1 MKFELLIFGLTAF
14 FVANTY
20 YDGKYIQIMKSW
32 KKYYQMASIGF
43 VGLSAYLFMKKYPGH
58 SRSLLT
64 HANGIIKYLPIDKD
78 ATNFLFDLT
87 DKREMFSA
95 NNYSAQGNGQG
106 TGQGYRAQEQ
116 RIMNSGMNMQNAM
129 GQNAMG
135 QNAMGQNAIGAEQPK
150 ATKRSVS
157 ETKKKFV
164 AAQQGWK
171 CGACKQQLP
180 AWFEVDHKI
189 RLDNGGS
196 NHVDNL
202 VALCRDC
209 HGKKTA
215 FENL

>member
-1 MKFELLIFGLTAF
+1 MKFELLIFGITAF
-14 FVANTY
+14 FIANTY
-20 YDGKYIQIMKSW
+20 HDGKYVQIMKSW
-32 KKYYQMASIGF
+32 KKYYQMISIGF
-43 VGLSAYLFMKKYPGH
+43 VGLSAYLFIRKYPGH
-58 SRSLLT
+58 SRSLFT
-64 HANGIIKYLPIDKD
+64 HANGIIKYMPIDKD

-87 DKREMFSA
+87 DKKDLFNTPS
-95 NNYSAQGNGQG
+95 YSAQEN
-106 TGQGYRAQEQ
+106 
-116 RIMNSGMNMQNAM
+116 RIMNSGGLNNNYRG
-129 GQNAMG
+129 GQPTQG
-135 QNAMGQNAIGAEQPK
+135 EQK

-171 CGACKQQLP
+171 CGSCKQQLP

>member
-43 VGLSAYLFMKKYPGH
+43 VGLSAYLFMKKYPAH
-58 SRSLLT
+58 SRSLFT

-87 DKREMFSA
+87 DKREMFTQPQNS
-95 NNYSAQGNGQG
+95 YQ
-106 TGQGYRAQEQ
+106 AQEQ
-116 RIMNSGMNMQNAM
+116 RVMNSGGNIQMQN
-129 GQNAMG
+129 N
-135 QNAMGQNAIGAEQPK
+135 NIDQPK

-171 CGACKQQLP
+171 CGACKQQRP

>member
-1 MKFELLIFGLTAF
+1 MKFELVVFGLTAF
-14 FVANTY
+14 FIANTY
-20 YDGKYIQIMKSW
+20 YDGKYIQIMKGW
-32 KKYYQMASIGF
+32 KKYYQMISIGF
-43 VGLSAYLFMKKYPGH
+43 VGLSAYLFIKKYPGH
-58 SRSLLT
+58 SRSLFT
-64 HANGIIKYLPIDKD
+64 HANGIIKYLPIDRD

-87 DKREMFSA
+87 DKREMFSQPNDNY
-95 NNYSAQGNGQG
+95 NNNNSAAQQRVMTSGGASVGG
-106 TGQGYRAQEQ
+106 TGT
-116 RIMNSGMNMQNAM
+116 GMQV
-129 GQNAMG
+129 
-135 QNAMGQNAIGAEQPK
+135 K

>member
-1 MKFELLIFGLTAF
+1 MYKYHYNIHTHMKFELVVFGLTAF
-14 FVANTY
+14 FIANTY
-20 YDGKYIQIMKSW
+20 YDGKYVQIMKGW
-32 KKYYQMASIGF
+32 KKYYQMISIGF
-43 VGLSAYLFMKKYPGH
+43 VGLSAYLFIKKYPGH
-58 SRSLLT
+58 SRSLFT

-87 DKREMFSA
+87 DKREMFSQPDNNYAAQQRVMTSGA
-95 NNYSAQGNGQG
+95 NNNISVGEG
-106 TGQGYRAQEQ
+106 TS
-116 RIMNSGMNMQNAM
+116 MKV
-129 GQNAMG
+129 
-135 QNAMGQNAIGAEQPK
+135 K

>member
-1 MKFELLIFGLTAF
+1 MKFELLIFGATAF
-14 FVANTY
+14 FIANTY
-20 YDGKYIQIMKSW
+20 HDGKYLQIMKSW
-32 KKYYQMASIGF
+32 KKYYQMISIGF
-43 VGLSAYLFMKKYPGH
+43 VGLSAYLFIRKYPGH
-58 SRSLLT
+58 SRSLFT
-64 HANGIIKYLPIDKD
+64 HANGIVKYLPIDKD
-78 ATNFLFDLT
+78 TTNLLFDLT
-87 DKREMFSA
+87 DKGNIFSH
-95 NNYSAQGNGQG
+95 NNY
-106 TGQGYRAQEQ
+106 TAQEN
-116 RIMNSGMNMQNAM
+116 RVMNSGHNSNANVV
-129 GQNAMG
+129 GSNSNNNNNNNTG
-135 QNAMGQNAIGAEQPK
+135 K

-202 VALCRDC
+202 VALCREC
-209 HGKKTA
+209 QGKKTA

>member
-14 FVANTY
+14 FIANTY
-20 YDGKYIQIMKSW
+20 HDGKYLTIMKSW

-58 SRSLLT
+58 SRSLFT
-64 HANGIIKYLPIDKD
+64 HANGIIKYLPIDRD

-87 DKREMFSA
+87 DKREMFSS
-95 NNYSAQGNGQG
+95 NNNSVQGNRMQG
-106 TGQGYRAQEQ
+106 NRMQAQEQ
-116 RIMNSGMNMQNAM
+116 RVMNSGMNTTSNN
-129 GQNAMG
+129 GS
-135 QNAMGQNAIGAEQPK
+135 EQK

>member
-43 VGLSAYLFMKKYPGH
+43 VGLSAYLFMKKYPSH
-58 SRSLLT
+58 SRSLFT

-87 DKREMFSA
+87 DKRDMFA
-95 NNYSAQGNGQG
+95 QPQNNYQV
-106 TGQGYRAQEQ
+106 QEQ
-116 RIMNSGMNMQNAM
+116 RVMNSGGNIQMQN
-129 GQNAMG
+129 N
-135 QNAMGQNAIGAEQPK
+135 NIDQPK

>member
-14 FVANTY
+14 FIANIY
-20 YDGKYIQIMKSW
+20 HDGKYVQIVKSW
-32 KKYYQMASIGF
+32 KKYYQMLMIGF
-43 VGLSAYLFMKKYPGH
+43 IGLSAYVFIRKYPGH
-58 SRSLLT
+58 SRSLFT
-64 HANGIIKYLPIDKD
+64 HANSLIKYMPIDKD
-78 ATNFLFDLT
+78 AGDLLSPLFNLSRDT
-87 DKREMFSA
+87 PWPMQGGGGGGGGHSPMIAKQEKRLL
-95 NNYSAQGNGQG
+95 
-106 TGQGYRAQEQ
+106 
-116 RIMNSGMNMQNAM
+116 NSGKE
-129 GQNAMG
+129 G
-135 QNAMGQNAIGAEQPK
+135 
-150 ATKRSVS
+150 TKRSVS

-171 CGACKQQLP
+171 CGGCKQQLP

-189 RLDNGGS
+189 RLDSGGS

>member
-1 MKFELLIFGLTAF
+1 MKFELLIFGATAF
-14 FVANTY
+14 FIVNTY
-20 YDGKYIQIMKSW
+20 YDGKYVQIMKSW
-32 KKYYQMASIGF
+32 KKYYQMISIGF
-43 VGLSAYLFMKKYPGH
+43 VGLSAYLFIRKYPGH
-58 SRSLLT
+58 SRSLFT

-78 ATNFLFDLT
+78 TTNLLFDLT
-87 DKREMFSA
+87 DKREMFTQPG
-95 NNYSAQGNGQG
+95 NNYAQSNNNNNS
-106 TGQGYRAQEQ
+106 YSHLEN
-116 RIMNSGMNMQNAM
+116 RIKNSGGNTN
-129 GQNAMG
+129 NDT
-135 QNAMGQNAIGAEQPK
+135 K
-150 ATKRSVS
+150 TTKRSVS

-171 CGACKQQLP
+171 CGACKEQLP

>member
-1 MKFELLIFGLTAF
+1 MKFELLIFGITAF
-14 FVANTY
+14 FIANTY
-20 YDGKYIQIMKSW
+20 HDGKYVQIMKSW
-32 KKYYQMASIGF
+32 KKYYQMISIGF
-43 VGLSAYLFMKKYPGH
+43 VGLSAYLFIRKYPGH
-58 SRSLLT
+58 SRSLFT
-64 HANGIIKYLPIDKD
+64 HANGIIKYMPIDKD

-87 DKREMFSA
+87 DKKDLFNTPS
-95 NNYSAQGNGQG
+95 YSS
-106 TGQGYRAQEQ
+106 QEN
-116 RIMNSGMNMQNAM
+116 RIMNSGSLNNNNYRG
-129 GQNAMG
+129 GQPTQG
-135 QNAMGQNAIGAEQPK
+135 EQK

-171 CGACKQQLP
+171 CGSCKQQLP

>member
-1 MKFELLIFGLTAF
+1 MKFELLIFGATAF
-14 FVANTY
+14 FIVNTY
-20 YDGKYIQIMKSW
+20 YDGKYVQIMKSW
-32 KKYYQMASIGF
+32 KKYYQMISIGF
-43 VGLSAYLFMKKYPGH
+43 VGLSAYLFIRKYPGH
-58 SRSLLT
+58 SRSLFT

-78 ATNFLFDLT
+78 TTNLLFDLT
-87 DKREMFSA
+87 DKGNMFSEPLNSYA
-95 NNYSAQGNGQG
+95 VQQN
-106 TGQGYRAQEQ
+106 RV
-116 RIMNSGMNMQNAM
+116 MNSGAVTNNIPNGPA
-129 GQNAMG
+129 
-135 QNAMGQNAIGAEQPK
+135 K

>member
-1 MKFELLIFGLTAF
+1 MFGGGGGGGGAYSP
-14 FVANTY
+14 N
-20 YDGKYIQIMKSW
+20 
-32 KKYYQMASIGF
+32 QMTS
-43 VGLSAYLFMKKYPGH
+43 
-58 SRSLLT
+58 
-64 HANGIIKYLPIDKD
+64 
-78 ATNFLFDLT
+78 
-87 DKREMFSA
+87 
-95 NNYSAQGNGQG
+95 Q
-106 TGQGYRAQEQ
+106 Q
-116 RIMNSGMNMQNAM
+116 RRVLQS
-129 GQNAMG
+129 GQNEPGSSGG
-135 QNAMGQNAIGAEQPK
+135 QVK

>member
-1 MKFELLIFGLTAF
+1 MKFELLVFGATAF
-14 FVANTY
+14 FIANTY
-20 YDGKYIQIMKSW
+20 HDGKYVQIMKSW
-32 KKYYQMASIGF
+32 KKYYQMISIGF
-43 VGLSAYLFMKKYPGH
+43 VGLSAYLFIRKYPGH
-58 SRSLLT
+58 SRSLFT

-78 ATNFLFDLT
+78 ATNLLFDLT
-87 DKREMFSA
+87 DKGNMFSEPPNSYA
-95 NNYSAQGNGQG
+95 VQQN
-106 TGQGYRAQEQ
+106 RV
-116 RIMNSGMNMQNAM
+116 MNSGYNNTSMSGA
-129 GQNAMG
+129 GQVPG
-135 QNAMGQNAIGAEQPK
+135 QVK

>member
-1 MKFELLIFGLTAF
+1 MKFELLIFGATAF
-14 FVANTY
+14 FIVNTY
-20 YDGKYIQIMKSW
+20 YDGKYVQIMKSW
-32 KKYYQMASIGF
+32 KKYYQMISIGF
-43 VGLSAYLFMKKYPGH
+43 VGLSAYLFIKKYPGH
-58 SRSLLT
+58 SRSLFT

-78 ATNFLFDLT
+78 ASNLLFDLT
-87 DKREMFSA
+87 DKGQMFA
-95 NNYSAQGNGQG
+95 QPMNNYTVQQN
-106 TGQGYRAQEQ
+106 RV
-116 RIMNSGMNMQNAM
+116 MNSGASVG
-129 GQNAMG
+129 GQASVGGG
-135 QNAMGQNAIGAEQPK
+135 QK

-164 AAQQGWK
+164 AAEQGWK

>member
-1 MKFELLIFGLTAF
+1 MKFELLIFGISVF
-14 FVANTY
+14 FIANIY
-20 YDGKYIQIMKSW
+20 HDGKYIQLVKSW
-32 KKYYQMASIGF
+32 KKYYQMGAIAF
-43 VGLSAYLFMKKYPGH
+43 AGLSAYVFLKKYPGH
-58 SRSLLT
+58 SRSLFT
-64 HANGIIKYLPIDKD
+64 HANGIIKYMPIDKE
-78 ATNFLFDLT
+78 AGALLAPLFDMT
-87 DKREMFSA
+87 TSPMFGGGGGGGGA
-95 NNYSAQGNGQG
+95 YSPNQMTSQ
-106 TGQGYRAQEQ
+106 Q
-116 RIMNSGMNMQNAM
+116 RRVLQS
-129 GQNAMG
+129 GQNEPGSSGG
-135 QNAMGQNAIGAEQPK
+135 QVK

>member
-14 FVANTY
+14 FIANTY
-20 YDGKYIQIMKSW
+20 HDGKYVQLMKSW
-32 KKYYQMASIGF
+32 KKYYQMLTIGF
-43 VGLSAYLFMKKYPGH
+43 VGLSAYLFIRKYPGH
-58 SRSLLT
+58 SRSLFT

-78 ATNFLFDLT
+78 AGDLLTPFFDLT
-87 DKREMFSA
+87 GKNDMFGT
-95 NNYSAQGNGQG
+95 NNHNQMV
-106 TGQGYRAQEQ
+106 QEQ
-116 RIMNSGMNMQNAM
+116 RVMNSGGHNMPMQ
-129 GQNAMG
+129 GG
-135 QNAMGQNAIGAEQPK
+135 EQK

-171 CGACKQQLP
+171 CGACHQQLP

>member
-106 TGQGYRAQEQ
+106 NGQGTGQGYRAQEQ
-116 RIMNSGMNMQNAM
+116 RIMNSGANAM
-129 GQNAMG
+129 GAHAM
-135 QNAMGQNAIGAEQPK
+135 GAEQPK